1 MLIMYQH
8 TTNKQLHTQNIFP
21 NVKMVV
27 LHIFI
32 VIMFFHDPIYILA
45 Y

>member
-1 MLIMYQH
+1 MYQH
-8 TTNKQLHTQNIFP
+8 TTNKQPHAEIIFP
-21 NVKMVV
+21 NVKMAV

-32 VIMFFHDPIYILA
+32 VIMFFDDPIYILA

>member
-8 TTNKQLHTQNIFP
+8 TTNKQPHAQNIFP
-21 NVKMVV
+21 NVQITG
-27 LHIFI
+27 LHIFTI
-32 VIMFFHDPIYILA
+32 IMLFDDPIFILV